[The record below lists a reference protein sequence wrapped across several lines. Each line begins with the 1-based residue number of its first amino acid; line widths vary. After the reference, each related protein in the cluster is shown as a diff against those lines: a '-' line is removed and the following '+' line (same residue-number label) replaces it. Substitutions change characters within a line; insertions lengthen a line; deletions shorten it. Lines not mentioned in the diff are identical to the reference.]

1 MAPTAAAAPI
11 SLETVFALAPE
22 SGTVLAPAALAVL
35 RRILSIRFG
44 TKTSLAHFE
53 PVGIMLDIMVDMD
66 DIIMV
71 DDSESSDSVM
81 DEDMSMLEVLSA
93 ADDEA
98 ASARLDVSRLPPHR
112 ACPTV
117 TAVCRS
123 LKRNTE

>member
-11 SLETVFALAPE
+11 SLETVLALAPE

-35 RRILSIRFG
+35 RRILSIRFEIKKSS
-44 TKTSLAHFE
+44 TYLE

-71 DDSESSDSVM
+71 DDAESSDSIMV
-81 DEDMSMLEVLSA
+81 EDMSMLDMLSA
-93 ADDEA
+93 ADDDP
-98 ASARLDVSRLPPHR
+98 ASAMLDVSMLPPHR

-123 LKRNTE
+123 LKRYTE